1 MPELPEVETIAR
13 GLNEA
18 VVGKVID
25 SVEVLRERC
34 FEGRSDELV
43 GKSFKKVGRVSKLL
57 VFEVKGIEK
66 VILVHLKMTGQLV
79 YLGKKGR
86 VAGGH
91 PSKDW
96 VGNLPSSHTR
106 VIISFKDG
114 SKLFFNDM
122 RSFGWMKLIS
132 VDSWKA
138 LKKTMPPDVVDKEFT
153 LCLFKEAISSSKR
166 AVKLILLDQKKM
178 GGVGNIYANDALF
191 LAKVDPRKSGME
203 ISVEESGRLFKA
215 VVQVVKE
222 GIKYGG
228 TTLGDGI
235 YVDASGIDGN
245 YQERFLVYSR
255 DGEKCKNCEKKI
267 EKYKLGGRGTFWC
280 PNCQMR

>member
-1 MPELPEVETIAR
+1 
-13 GLNEA
+13 
-18 VVGKVID
+18 
-25 SVEVLRERC
+25 
-34 FEGRSDELV
+34 
-43 GKSFKKVGRVSKLL
+43 
-57 VFEVKGIEK
+57 
-66 VILVHLKMTGQLV
+66 
-79 YLGKKGR
+79 
-86 VAGGH
+86 
-91 PSKDW
+91 
-96 VGNLPSSHTR
+96 
-106 VIISFKDG
+106 
-114 SKLFFNDM
+114 
-122 RSFGWMKLIS
+122 
-132 VDSWKA
+132 
-138 LKKTMPPDVVDKEFT
+138 
-153 LCLFKEAISSSKR
+153 
-166 AVKLILLDQKKM
+166 
-178 GGVGNIYANDALF
+178 VGNIYANDALF